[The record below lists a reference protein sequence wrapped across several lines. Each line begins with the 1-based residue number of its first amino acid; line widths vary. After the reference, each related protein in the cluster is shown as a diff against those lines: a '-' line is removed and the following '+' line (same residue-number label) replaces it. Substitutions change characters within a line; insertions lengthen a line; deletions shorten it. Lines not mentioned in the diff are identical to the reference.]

1 MNILT
6 NFIPGYNVSI
16 IELLVPIIGT
26 SMVFIF
32 IMLYTILIVKTRQRT
47 YIMVALAL
55 LLLLVYNI
63 ISFIIIF
70 LGMSGNDVVLASNLY
85 IINHIIFLLII
96 ALLPINNRV
105 FLKNEKIVSNIS
117 NLIIFIT
124 ILIIASLVV
133 VSIINK
139 NTFFSTTLKSF
150 PDNAFTV
157 LGNGTF
163 FVYLTY
169 LSLIIY
175 AMAFVPMVI
184 DIFLGYSIV
193 GNSII
198 ILSNLLSF
206 VLVITN
212 IEFFN
217 IRKDIYFDKLDL
229 AVILSYLISSV
240 AIFSSFTRNAL
251 ESIRK
256 DTILNNRLKSNL
268 NIVTEIN
275 NISEKLNNIDRNFMD
290 SSMFVLEV
298 DKENKDALNIIENKI
313 NTVIDSKNKLGDTK
327 ESKKH
332 LIRDGIKFTNTIFTF
347 FDKYKN
353 QMQEHFRA
361 LSQTMS
367 NMNVSNLSYEQI
379 SSLNED
385 LKEIKKNIEESSNN
399 TIADIKQH
407 FENFK
412 DVNKVTEDI
421 YDTIEYIKNMTNK
434 TNLLSINAGIQAS
447 KAGVLGKSFS
457 VVSKEIGVLSFE
469 ISKGTASI
477 ESMLTDIF
485 GGLVLI
491 ENSSFYI
498 DEHCRNIE
506 NETKKIVENI
516 DAYIKNIEERIS
528 KISTEFDNF
537 KLLEKYNNVMYNIVE
552 EQSDIVS
559 SVRENIVAMLDIQ
572 NSLNLKIDSQGAD
585 IIKILGSFSR
595 IIEVKDELNDVIK
608 KIGNYSSASHTYIET
623 LSNIIST
630 HRNKSSMAF
639 KPIITLLKK

>member
-1 MNILT
+1 MNVLT
-6 NFIPGYNVSI
+6 SFIPGYNVSI

-32 IMLYTILIVKTRQRT
+32 IMLYTMLLIKTRERT
-47 YIMVALAL
+47 YIIVNLAL
-55 LLLLVYNI
+55 LFLLVYNI
-63 ISFIIIF
+63 LSFIIIF
-70 LGMSGNDVVLASNLY
+70 LGISGSDVVLASNLY
-85 IINHIIFLLII
+85 VINHIIFLFVIT
-96 ALLPINNRV
+96 LLPINNRF
-105 FLKNEKIVSNIS
+105 FLKNKKFVGGFS
-117 NLIIFIT
+117 NLIIFTT
-124 ILIIASLVV
+124 ILVTASLIII
-133 VSIINK
+133 SIINK
-139 NTFFSTTLKSF
+139 NTFFNTTLRTY
-150 PDNAFTV
+150 PDKAFSV
-157 LGNGTF
+157 VGSGNF

-184 DIFLGYSIV
+184 DIFFGYNIV
-193 GNSII
+193 GNTVI

-212 IEFFN
+212 IEIFN
-217 IRKDIYFDKLDL
+217 LRKDIYFDKLDL
-229 AVILSYLISSV
+229 AVILSYLISSI

-251 ESIRK
+251 ESVRK

-275 NISEKLNNIDRNFMD
+275 KISEKLNSIDKNFMD
-290 SSMFVLEV
+290 SSMFVFEV
-298 DKENKDALNIIENKI
+298 DKENKDALNIIESKI
-313 NTVIDSKNKLGDTK
+313 NTVIDSKNKLIDTK
-327 ESKKH
+327 ESKKNI
-332 LIRDGIKFTNTIFTF
+332 IRDGIKFTNTIFTF

-353 QMQEHFRA
+353 QMQDHFRA
-361 LSQTMS
+361 LAQTMS
-367 NMNVSNLSYEQI
+367 NMNVSNFSYEQI

-385 LKEIKKNIEESSNN
+385 LKEIRRSIEDSSNN
-399 TIADIKQH
+399 TIINIKKH

-412 DVNKVTEDI
+412 DINKVTEDI

-498 DEHCRNIE
+498 DEHCKNIE
-506 NETKKIVENI
+506 NETKKMLDQI
-516 DAYIKNIEERIS
+516 DAYSKNIEGRIS

-537 KLLEKYNNVMYNIVE
+537 KLLEKYNDAMHNIVE
-552 EQSDIVS
+552 EQSEIVA

-585 IIKILGSFSR
+585 IIKIFDNFSR

-608 KIGNYSSASHTYIET
+608 KIGNYSSLSHTYIET

-630 HRNKSSMAF
+630 HRGKSSMAF
-639 KPIITLLKK
+639 KPIINLLKK

>member
-1 MNILT
+1 MDILT

-32 IMLYTILIVKTRQRT
+32 IMLYTILVIKTKKPT
-47 YIMVALAL
+47 YIIVASAL
-55 LLLLVYNI
+55 LFLLLYNI

-70 LGMSGNDVVLASNLY
+70 LGISGNDVVLASNLY
-85 IINHIIFLLII
+85 VVNHIIFLLII
-96 ALLPINNRV
+96 VLLPINNRF
-105 FLKNEKIVSNIS
+105 FLKNEKFVKNIS
-117 NLIIFIT
+117 NLIIFLS
-124 ILIIASLVV
+124 ILIV
-133 VSIINK
+133 VSFVIFSIIKK
-139 NTFFSTTLKSF
+139 NTFFTTTLRTY
-150 PDNAFTV
+150 PDKAFTV
-157 LGNGTF
+157 LGNGNF

-184 DIFLGYSIV
+184 DIFLGNSIV
-193 GNSII
+193 GNSVII
-198 ILSNLLSF
+198 ISNLLSF

-212 IEFFN
+212 IEIFN

-240 AIFSSFTRNAL
+240 AVFSSFTRNAL
-251 ESIRK
+251 ESIRR
-256 DTILNNRLKSNL
+256 DSILNNRLKSNL
-268 NIVTEIN
+268 NIITNIN
-275 NISEKLNNIDRNFMD
+275 DISEKLNCVDRNFMD

-298 DKENKDALNIIENKI
+298 DKENKDALNIIETKI
-313 NTVIDSKNKLGDTK
+313 NTVIDSKNALGDTK

-332 LIRDGIKFTNTIFTF
+332 LIIDGIKFTNTIFTF

-379 SSLNED
+379 SSLNSD
-385 LKEIKKNIEESSNN
+385 LKEIRNSIEESTNN
-399 TIADIKQH
+399 TIVNIKKH
-407 FENFK
+407 FESFK
-412 DVNKVTEDI
+412 DVNKITEDI

-447 KAGVLGKSFS
+447 KAGILGKSFS

-477 ESMLTDIF
+477 ENMLTDIF
-485 GGLVLI
+485 SGVVLI

-498 DEHCRNIE
+498 DEHCKNIE
-506 NETKKIVENI
+506 DETKKILEKI
-516 DAYIKNIEERIS
+516 DAYTKSIEESIS

-537 KLLEKYNNVMYNIVE
+537 KLLEKYNDAMHNIVE
-552 EQSDIVS
+552 EQSEIVA

-572 NSLNLKIDSQGAD
+572 NSLNLKIDSQGDD
-585 IIKILGSFSR
+585 IIKIFGNFSR

-608 KIGNYSSASHTYIET
+608 KIGNYSSLSHTYIET

-630 HRNKSSMAF
+630 HRGKSSMAF
-639 KPIITLLKK
+639 KPIINLLKK

>member
-6 NFIPGYNVSI
+6 NFIPGYSVSI

-32 IMLYTILIVKTRQRT
+32 IMLYTILVIKTKQTT
-47 YIMVALAL
+47 YIIVASAL
-55 LLLLVYNI
+55 LLLLLYNI

-85 IINHIIFLLII
+85 VINHIIFLFII
-96 ALLPINNRV
+96 VLLPINNRF
-105 FLKNEKIVSNIS
+105 FLKNERFVRNIS
-117 NLIIFIT
+117 NLIIFVT
-124 ILIIASLVV
+124 ILIV
-133 VSIINK
+133 VSFIIFSVVNK
-139 NTFFSTTLKSF
+139 NTFFSTTLRTY
-150 PDNAFTV
+150 PDKAFTV
-157 LGNGTF
+157 LGNGNF

-184 DIFLGYSIV
+184 DIFLGNSIV

-198 ILSNLLSF
+198 IISNLLSF

-212 IEFFN
+212 IEIFN

-240 AIFSSFTRNAL
+240 AVFSSFTRNAL
-251 ESIRK
+251 ESIRR
-256 DTILNNRLKSNL
+256 DSILNNRLKSNL
-268 NIVTEIN
+268 NIITNIN
-275 NISEKLNNIDRNFMD
+275 DISEKLNTVDRDFMD

-298 DKENKDALNIIENKI
+298 DKENKDALNIIETKI
-313 NTVIDSKNKLGDTK
+313 NTVIDSKNALGDTK

-379 SSLNED
+379 YSLNND
-385 LKEIKKNIEESSNN
+385 LKEIRNNIEENTNN
-399 TIADIKQH
+399 TIVNIKKH
-407 FENFK
+407 FESFK
-412 DVNKVTEDI
+412 DVNKITEDI

-447 KAGVLGKSFS
+447 KAGILGKSFS

-485 GGLVLI
+485 SGVVLI

-498 DEHCRNIE
+498 DEHCKNIE
-506 NETKKIVENI
+506 NETKKIIEKI
-516 DAYIKNIEERIS
+516 DVYSKNIEESMS
-528 KISTEFDNF
+528 KISTEFENF
-537 KLLEKYNNVMYNIVE
+537 KLLEKYNDAMHKIVE
-552 EQSDIVS
+552 EQGDIVS

-585 IIKILGSFSR
+585 IIKILGNFSR

-608 KIGNYSSASHTYIET
+608 KIGNYSSLSHTYIEN

-630 HRNKSSMAF
+630 HRGKSSMAF
-639 KPIITLLKK
+639 KPIINLLKK

>member
-1 MNILT
+1 MDVLT
-6 NFIPGYNVSI
+6 SFIPGYNVSI
-16 IELLVPIIGT
+16 IELLVPIVGT

-32 IMLYTILIVKTRQRT
+32 IMLYTILLIKTRDRI
-47 YIMVALAL
+47 YIIVELAL
-55 LLLLVYNI
+55 LFLLVYNI
-63 ISFIIIF
+63 LSFVIIF
-70 LGMSGNDVVLASNLY
+70 LGISGNNVVLASNLY
-85 IINHIIFLLII
+85 VINHIIFLFVI
-96 ALLPINNRV
+96 ALLPINNRF
-105 FLKNEKIVSNIS
+105 FLKNKKFVGGFS

-124 ILIIASLVV
+124 ILVVVSLVV
-133 VSIINK
+133 ISIINK
-139 NTFFSTTLKSF
+139 NTFFNTTLRTY
-150 PDNAFTV
+150 PDKAFSV
-157 LGNGTF
+157 IGNGNF

-184 DIFLGYSIV
+184 DIFFGYNIV
-193 GNSII
+193 GNTII

-212 IEFFN
+212 IEIFN
-217 IRKDIYFDKLDL
+217 LRKDIYFDKLDL

-275 NISEKLNNIDRNFMD
+275 EISEKLNSIDKNFMD
-290 SSMFVLEV
+290 SSMFVFEV
-298 DKENKDALNIIENKI
+298 DKENKDALNIIESKI
-313 NTVIDSKNKLGDTK
+313 NTVIDSKNKLIDTK

-332 LIRDGIKFTNTIFTF
+332 LIIDGIKFTNTIFTF

-353 QMQEHFRA
+353 QMQDHFRA
-361 LSQTMS
+361 LAQTMA

-379 SSLNED
+379 SSLNND
-385 LKEIKKNIEESSNN
+385 LKEIRNNIEESSNN
-399 TIADIKQH
+399 AIVSIKKH
-407 FENFK
+407 FESFK

-498 DEHCRNIE
+498 DDHCKNIE
-506 NETKKIVENI
+506 NETKQMLDKI
-516 DAYIKNIEERIS
+516 DAYSKNIEERIS
-528 KISTEFDNF
+528 KISTEFENF
-537 KLLEKYNNVMYNIVE
+537 KLLEKYNNVMYKIVE
-552 EQSDIVS
+552 EQNDIVS

-595 IIEVKDELNDVIK
+595 IIEVKDELDDVIM
-608 KIGNYSSASHTYIET
+608 KIGNYSSASHTYIEM

-630 HRNKSSMAF
+630 HSNKSSIAF